1 MIELFDCERLLA
13 RISAATCEANRK
25 RSGFQQIFACQ
36 GCPGLG
42 QKSVEIME
50 TEVMASKQ
58 GKCQVCG
65 RKAITLPNG
74 KECGRCYSRKRKGLD
89 PLTGNPKIEPSV
101 EDDAVECALCGNS
114 GTAYDGQFCDCQY
127 GVELERTG
135 STTPGHLNALSA
147 PAGLAARLDM
157 SGSVTV
163 VADKPQSF
171 GKVVNADGSSVPFG
185 VDGLVLQAVRE
196 SWAEAEAR
204 LLPQLSGLKPSA
216 ALVRAAKIVEQLEG
230 IGC

>member
-42 QKSVEIME
+42 QKSVEI
-50 TEVMASKQ
+50 TEIDVMAKPGKA
-58 GKCQVCG
+58 GKCVVCKRSGLVLNG
-65 RKAITLPNG
+65 RG
-74 KECGRCYSRKRKGLD
+74 ECGRCVYRSRNGKDPVTNMLIKVSTGPAAEEPDALPATKGHY
-89 PLTGNPKIEPSV
+89 GH
-101 EDDAVECALCGNS
+101 EDG
-114 GTAYDGQFCDCQY
+114 CDCA
-127 GVELERTG
+127 VCE
-135 STTPGHLNALSA
+135 
-147 PAGLAARLDM
+147 D
-157 SGSVTV
+157 
-163 VADKPQSF
+163 
-171 GKVVNADGSSVPFG
+171 VNHWSPKEP
-185 VDGLVLQAVRE
+185 VDGLVLQAIRE

>member
-42 QKSVEIME
+42 QKSVEITE
-50 TEVMASKQ
+50 IEVMAKPGKA
-58 GKCQVCG
+58 GKCVVCKRSGLVLNG
-65 RKAITLPNG
+65 RG
-74 KECGRCYSRKRKGLD
+74 ECGRCVYRSRNGKDPVTNMLIKVSTGPAAEEPDALPETKGHY
-89 PLTGNPKIEPSV
+89 GH
-101 EDDAVECALCGNS
+101 EDG
-114 GTAYDGQFCDCQY
+114 CDCAVCEDVNHCSPKEPVA
-127 GVELERTG
+127 GV
-135 STTPGHLNALSA
+135 
-147 PAGLAARLDM
+147 PASL
-157 SGSVTV
+157 
-163 VADKPQSF
+163 
-171 GKVVNADGSSVPFG
+171 GKVVNAEGLSVPFG
-185 VDGLVLQAVRE
+185 VDGLVLQAIRE